1 MKKKKII
8 QGFGVVMIA
17 VGIGL
22 TAFGLFGR
30 AGLLDGYFSSQP
42 VKVYDWTEEEIE
54 EKPENIG
61 MPVVEEE
68 SVETEPSSD
77 EIEVTEEPE
86 NTMEG
91 EAANEETE

>member
-17 VGIGL
+17 IGIGL

-42 VKVYDWTEEEIE
+42 VKVYDWTEEETE
-54 EKPENIG
+54 EKPEGVG
-61 MPVVEEE
+61 MPVIEEKE
-68 SVETEPSSD
+68 DDVETEPSA
-77 EIEVTEEPE
+77 ETEEPE

-91 EAANEETE
+91 EAANEETK

>member
-17 VGIGL
+17 IGIGL

-42 VKVYDWTEEEIE
+42 VKVYDWTEEETE
-54 EKPENIG
+54 EKQENIG
-61 MPVVEEE
+61 TPVVEEE
-68 SVETEPSSD
+68 SVETEPSFK
-77 EIEVTEEPE
+77 TEEPE
-86 NTMEG
+86 NAMEG

>member
-54 EKPENIG
+54 EKPENVG
-61 MPVVEEE
+61 MPE
-68 SVETEPSSD
+68 D
-77 EIEVTEEPE
+77 DATEEPE